1 MKFRLIVSNLDINF
15 IKLYFAGD
23 YVIQVFMMAE
33 RWKVGC
39 C

>member
-1 MKFRLIVSNLDINF
+1 MKFRLITSNLDMNF

-23 YVIQVFMMAE
+23 YVIQVFMMAD
-33 RWKVGC
+33 RWKLGC